1 MNARSRPVGQRGS
14 VASGIL
20 LRSDRDLDNVGAWV
34 EDIRLIANKTG
45 TSNSQLTFNDKT
57 EAIQPNVTSISTQHG
72 SYNYQTPETDQTLGG
87 HHAIYIGNKP
97 LIG

>member
-72 SYNYQTPETDQTLGG
+72 SYIYQTPETDQTLGG